1 MNTMNYRAG
10 LDSIY
15 LSFAFQRGKEKKPK
29 NLSVAK
35 TMRELYEGNG
45 QNANN
50 KP

>member
-1 MNTMNYRAG
+1 MNYRAG

-15 LSFAFQRGKEKKPK
+15 LSFAFQHGKEKKKKPK

-35 TMRELYEGNG
+35 TMSELYEGNG